1 MRAAVAGVV
10 ACMAG
15 AWFFAGSAVGAPA
28 GKLAPNDI
36 KATFFNGQ
44 PFIAAT
50 TSNIKFKMTF
60 SADGKM
66 KRVPASGGARG
77 EGTWKLSKDGF
88 CSSWKGAKENLLH
101 RGRRRRQQMVGDAR
115 LDHHGDVEQISFRS
129 K

>member
-1 MRAAVAGVV
+1 MRAVAASVATCVAG
-10 ACMAG
+10 ALLL
-15 AWFFAGSAVGAPA
+15 AGSSLAAPPS
-28 GKLAPNDI
+28 KLSPNDI

-66 KRVPASGGARG
+66 KRVPASGGAKG

-88 CSSWKGAKENLLH
+88 CSSWKGAKETCYTVVAAGDNKWSVM
-101 RGRRRRQQMVGDAR
+101 RGSTIMATW
-115 LDHHGDVEQISFRS
+115 S

>member
-36 KATFFNGQ
+36 RATFFNGQ

-88 CSSWKGAKENLLH
+88 CSSWKGAKENCYTVVAAGDNKWSVM
-101 RGRRRRQQMVGDAR
+101 RGSTIMATW
-115 LDHHGDVEQISFRS
+115 S

>member
-1 MRAAVAGVV
+1 MRAGVAGF
-10 ACMAG
+10 AIFMAG
-15 AWFFAGSAVGAPA
+15 PVLLAGSAIGAPT

-36 KATFFNGQ
+36 KATFFSGQ

-88 CSSWKGAKENLLH
+88 CSSWKGAKETCYTVVAAGDNKWSVM
-101 RGRRRRQQMVGDAR
+101 RGSTIMATW
-115 LDHHGDVEQISFRS
+115 S

>member
-1 MRAAVAGVV
+1 MRAAVVGVV

-15 AWFFAGSAVGAPA
+15 AWFFAGSAFGAPA

-36 KATFFNGQ
+36 KTTFFNGQ

-50 TSNIKFKMTF
+50 TSNIKFKMTC

-66 KRVPASGGARG
+66 KRVPASGGGARG

-88 CSSWKGAKENLLH
+88 CSSWKGAKETCFTVVAAGDNKWSVM
-101 RGRRRRQQMVGDAR
+101 RGSTIMATW
-115 LDHHGDVEQISFRS
+115 S

>member
-1 MRAAVAGVV
+1 MRAAMAGLAICVAGAAVF
-10 ACMAG
+10 G
-15 AWFFAGSAVGAPA
+15 GSALTAPA

-50 TSNIKFKMTF
+50 TSNIKFKMTC

-66 KRVPASGGARG
+66 KREPASGGGAK

-88 CSSWKGAKENLLH
+88 CSSWKGAKETCFTVVAAGDNKWSVM
-101 RGRRRRQQMVGDAR
+101 RGSTIMATW
-115 LDHHGDVEQISFRS
+115 S